1 MGGGQGRRKRSRDGV
16 RSQRGSRL
24 SETSPVSAGTRLG
37 RFAHFVIIMT
47 VTAGLSPGD
56 FPPGLS
62 VLLACV
68 TVASTACVIRV
79 QRKAGCVEKIQ
90 AGALA
95 SGHSGSR
102 RSSGP
107 LSVPGQAAARET
119 CDPVSFLPLG
129 SVPRTNEVPCL
140 PVLPAMLSLTFLLL
154 VTRMLWPILPATAL
168 SAQDGSK
175 SQDPVFWGAWQGQ
188 GEQISVRPRW

>member
-1 MGGGQGRRKRSRDGV
+1 MCDKGTEKGRLRGEDSG
-16 RSQRGSRL
+16 RGS
-24 SETSPVSAGTRLG
+24 G
-37 RFAHFVIIMT
+37 I
-47 VTAGLSPGD
+47 
-56 FPPGLS
+56 
-62 VLLACV
+62 
-68 TVASTACVIRV
+68 
-79 QRKAGCVEKIQ
+79 
-90 AGALA
+90 GAQW
-95 SGHSGSR
+95 H
-102 RSSGP
+102 

-119 CDPVSFLPLG
+119 SDPVSFLPLG

-175 SQDPVFWGAWQGQ
+175 SQDPVSWGAWQGR